1 MESSVESF
9 SFKWRLENH
18 LEETRREIKLFQ
30 DVPQPMEPT
39 RGDFLNLARDKETL
53 LKTLLNWK
61 ESLEKVFPI
70 GTLVTIK
77 GLKNKPEL
85 NLKKGVIRQFNVSTE
100 RCLVKM
106 EQGLGVFKFKP
117 VNLFGLSPKWENQY
131 QQVIE
136 YLQQYNL
143 QIISYLQVRDKIV
156 EKYHIPAIPPISE
169 KENLHGKCKVI
180 QKQLEEL
187 KDLNI
192 HDNNFKLNQQFLVN
206 LEKHNRAC
214 YYLMHMNEKIKRN
227 HNLKSNSSLE
237 CIDSEI
243 IKQIEDLELSTLMVS
258 YPSYN
263 RCVTLI
269 NMKVI
274 HQLLKEEDK
283 EGQELSPITIQEIP
297 KIVVEARPDLEPH
310 QQKAEARCSIRKG
323 LLAESRVAFDDLL
336 DDGGSVGAEHVYNG
350 AICGHDGDLSKGVS
364 SGNSISSTRLP
375 TLHRASMKEMTP
387 SLVQKNLGTKTCSDQ
402 VSLTCIQQCILSWYI
417 RLKFRHL
424 RKEMGYHIKK
434 AMSEIKSL
442 KIHITL
448 VSEQP
453 IVDGLIEF
461 YKKKHSLLI
470 TFLKKILGEDTSESK
485 LSSLN
490 DDDLFLELIEF
501 RKKFLEEFN
510 FPVIGMNQ
518 PNKYLSLKIQETK
531 DKLVSLNRDDSNNP
545 RILLEIAIMEKKL
558 FYYQEKKKL
567 NIKKQILSQQNVQK
581 WANVNE
587 DNLSYQQTVVRAF
600 DCLEIE
606 DLRISNEAFQ
616 INLAQ
621 TYIQNKESLLHLI
634 IQENTNSLL
643 VEQEKIPSK
652 KSRKKKTKNNK
663 EKKRKNKETSFI
675 INTHTEDV
683 NSIKIDFTKYKKIA
697 FTRWTQY
704 FNLVKAI
711 ITIQSLFRKN
721 IWQYQYQKIRLKIIG
736 FQSRVRKRLHWLKI
750 KQPQSCPSE
759 KTKYLNAKQRRQF
772 RRQQRR
778 VLSLEA
784 EVDDFFQFRYQ
795 EELKKLLSGQMD
807 TTPNLGLRVPYE
819 IQSRKCDGIPKDF
832 IPQNNF

>member
-9 SFKWRLENH
+9 RFKWRLETY

-106 EQGLGVFKFKP
+106 EQGLGVFRFKP
-117 VNLFGLSPKWENQY
+117 VNLLGLSPKWENQY

-297 KIVVEARPDLEPH
+297 KIVVEARPVLEPH

-323 LLAESRVAFDDLL
+323 LLAESRVALDDLL
-336 DDGGSVGAEHVYNG
+336 DEGGSVGADHDQEG
-350 AICGHDGDLSKGVS
+350 AIGGHSGDLSKGVS
-364 SGNSISSTRLP
+364 GGSSISGIRLP
-375 TLHRASMKEMTP
+375 TLHRESMKEMTP
-387 SLVQKNLGTKTCSDQ
+387 SLAQKNLGTKTCLDQ
-402 VSLTCIQQCILSWYI
+402 ESLSCIQKCVLSWYI
-417 RLKFRHL
+417 RLKFRYL
-424 RKEMGYHIKK
+424 RKELGYHIKK
-434 AMSEIKSL
+434 AVSEIKSL
-442 KIHITL
+442 KIYITL
-448 VSEQP
+448 GSEQP
-453 IVDGLIEF
+453 IIDGLIEF

-470 TFLKKILGEDTSESK
+470 SFLKRILGEDNSDSK
-485 LSSLN
+485 LFTLSS
-490 DDDLFLELIEF
+490 DLGFLKLIEF
-501 RKKFLEEFN
+501 RKNFLEKFN
-510 FPVIGMNQ
+510 FPVIEMN
-518 PNKYLSLKIQETK
+518 PPKKYLSLEIQQAQ
-531 DKLVSLNRDDSNNP
+531 DKLVNLYRDDSNNQ
-545 RILLEIAIMEKKL
+545 RILLEIAIMEKKK
-558 FYYQEKKKL
+558 FYCIEKKRL
-567 NIKKQILSQQNVQK
+567 TIKNQILGQQNIRK
-581 WANVNE
+581 WGNVKE
-587 DNLSYQQTVVRAF
+587 DDLSYQQTVVRAF

-606 DLRISNEAFQ
+606 DLRISSQACQ
-616 INLAQ
+616 LHIALI
-621 TYIQNKESLLHLI
+621 YIQNKESLLNLI

-643 VEQEKIPSK
+643 GEQEEVPSK

-675 INTHTEDV
+675 INTSIEDV

-711 ITIQSLFRKN
+711 ITIQSLFRRN
-721 IWQYQYQKIRLKIIG
+721 IFQYQYQKIRLKIIG
-736 FQSRVRKRLHWLKI
+736 FQSEVRKRLHWLKI
-750 KQPQSCPSE
+750 KQPLSCPSE
-759 KTKYLNAKQRRQF
+759 KSKSLNSKQRRQF

-784 EVDDFFQFRYQ
+784 EVDDFFQSRYQ

-807 TTPNLGLRVPYE
+807 TTPTLGLRVPYE
-819 IQSRKCDGIPKDF
+819 IQSRNCDGIPEGF